1 MKLFIK
7 ENLRAIPI
15 INQLYNIVRAYGLTY
30 SGEDEQDSMEDYK
43 YSLRNDH
50 VQRFIDYVT
59 LGETDA
65 VVRKNKITYLTAL
78 FYSVKGTYKVFDY
91 MIDYALADID
101 ITYTAKNISISIN
114 TIPESLDRDLF
125 CTYLEKFLSALLYF
139 ESLDITIST
148 LSVSVM
154 DNTVAALNH
163 GKAYYQ
169 YYEAREEE

>member
-1 MKLFIK
+1 MRLFIK

-15 INQLYNIVRAYGLTY
+15 INQLYNIVRAYSLAYT
-30 SGEDEQDSMEDYK
+30 GEDDKDSMEDYK
-43 YSLRNDH
+43 YSLRNDY

-59 LGETDA
+59 LGETDL

-91 MIDYALADID
+91 MIDYSLVDAD

-125 CTYLEKFLSALLYF
+125 CTYLEKFLATLLYF
-139 ESLDITIST
+139 ESLDITISS
-148 LSVSVM
+148 LSISVV
-154 DNTVAALNH
+154 DNTTASLNH